1 MQTISINFIVP
12 QGWHELS
19 DKQLRYVYQFIAAEH
34 STDEIKT
41 LCLLRWSGT
50 KVIGRQDNGS
60 YLLKKGKI
68 LFEVTPLTLAELLPH
83 LDWLGSLPTVPVRIS
98 KINRQSALPADF
110 SEVPFETFIIC
121 DNLYQG
127 YLSTQN
133 DELLDQ
139 LGATLY
145 GKDIAFKPYERIS
158 IFYWFAAL
166 KESLSKKYSDFFQP
180 IAGASDSNLLGSSAS
195 VEDAMNAQI
204 RALTKGDIT
213 KEAEVLALDTYRAL
227 TELNA
232 QAREYKELN
241 AKMQSNGK

>member
-19 DKQLRYVYQFIAAEH
+19 DKQLRYVYQLLANEFA
-34 STDEIKT
+34 TDEVKT
-41 LCLLRWSGT
+41 LCLLQWSGT
-50 KVIGRQDNGS
+50 KVIGRQDSGA

-68 LFEVTPLTLAELLPH
+68 LFEVTPLTLAEQLPH
-83 LDWLGSLPTVPVRIS
+83 LEWLGSLPTVPVRIS
-98 KINRQSALPADF
+98 KINRQHALPADF

-127 YLSTQN
+127 YLQTQN

-145 GKDIAFKPYERIS
+145 GKSMTFKPYERIN

-166 KESLSKKYSDFFQP
+166 KDTFSRKFPDFFQP
-180 IAGASDSNLLGSSAS
+180 IDAATGGNLLGSSAAS

-204 RALTKGDIT
+204 RALTKGDVT
-213 KEAEVLALDTYRAL
+213 KEREVLALDTHRAL

-241 AKMQSNGK
+241 AKTASK